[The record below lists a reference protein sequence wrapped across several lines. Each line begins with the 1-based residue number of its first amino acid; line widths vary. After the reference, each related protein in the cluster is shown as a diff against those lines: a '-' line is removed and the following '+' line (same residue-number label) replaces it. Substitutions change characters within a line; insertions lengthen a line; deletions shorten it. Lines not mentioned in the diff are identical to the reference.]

1 MRRLTMMGGLAA
13 LATLA
18 SASTCYDANNYIV
31 TPASAK
37 ARLQL
42 SSSSPTVP
50 ADGFSRVT
58 ITAQVDTTADAT
70 RRSVKFTTT
79 AGRLVGGPD
88 IVADASGV
96 ATVELESAV
105 PEQNAT
111 VRADVN
117 GVAGLAQSIVV
128 KFIAVIP
135 DAIIKFITLP
145 KAAIADGDELETI
158 AVQIG
163 AGVPTDKR
171 SVKFTASSGT
181 FPNNAPTIDVVP
193 DAANVATITLRAPVS
208 VGKVSLRAQVLSFPR
223 DSSFTVGA
231 ALPDTILVDPGK
243 FTLASTE
250 ETTVKAHLQKATG
263 IASKGT
269 VVVFEA
275 FDTLN
280 QPVPQFRAQTVS
292 DDKGDATAVFRP
304 IAVEAKQTITIRA
317 SIPGTN
323 KVGVATL
330 VVAP

>member
-181 FPNNAPTIDVVP
+181 FPNNAPTSPMRRTSRRSRSARRSASVRCRFAHRFFRSRV
-193 DAANVATITLRAPVS
+193 TAPSRSAQRCPIRFSWIRVS
-208 VGKVSLRAQVLSFPR
+208 SP
-223 DSSFTVGA
+223 
-231 ALPDTILVDPGK
+231 
-243 FTLASTE
+243 
-250 ETTVKAHLQKATG
+250 
-263 IASKGT
+263 
-269 VVVFEA
+269 
-275 FDTLN
+275 
-280 QPVPQFRAQTVS
+280 
-292 DDKGDATAVFRP
+292 
-304 IAVEAKQTITIRA
+304 
-317 SIPGTN
+317 
-323 KVGVATL
+323 
-330 VVAP
+330 